1 MVSNGSSSSSS
12 EDESSSSSSSSDED
26 SEDEDECSH
35 YLKKT
40 KVGSY
45 FHKYFWKPT
54 IQPLKY
60 IFSSI
65 VESVKLFKLFKFS
78 VFAFCNFILS
88 FFYEAPFYFI
98 NSYMVENNQSH
109 SEAGT
114 VNVSVGIVCI
124 FASSKFTLNA
134 PLYRLIASNCFFSL
148 SLSKVAY
155 GYFGDSKKINSI
167 ILYSVSLIVCGVC
180 CCLIPYFID
189 NYLMTLILMSLIGAL
204 ISVSDVLVPI
214 ICVNLV
220 GYDDFVNAYGLMF
233 FCQGLASLTGPPLL
247 GT

>member
-12 EDESSSSSSSSDED
+12 EDESSSSSSSDED

-134 PLYRLIASNCFFSL
+134 PLYRFIASNYFFFLSSSSSSYFFLNSSSCSFYILKASSNSFCLYYSSSNNFCF
-148 SLSKVAY
+148 
-155 GYFGDSKKINSI
+155 N
-167 ILYSVSLIVCGVC
+167 
-180 CCLIPYFID
+180 
-189 NYLMTLILMSLIGAL
+189 
-204 ISVSDVLVPI
+204 
-214 ICVNLV
+214 
-220 GYDDFVNAYGLMF
+220 
-233 FCQGLASLTGPPLL
+233 
-247 GT
+247 